1 MKISRY
7 RAGLKRFIPFRQC
20 VASEFAIVLAF
31 ECVAWAGNRRGRIK
45 LEKAQ
50 EEDHFSLEQVTARST
65 KRADA
70 FLSLC
75 HQAFALVRFQTQPPV
90 PVPVLFKLLSTLR
103 IATQE
108 CDGVL
113 GDLQLWCGQQT
124 GKSG

>member
-75 HQAFALVRFQTQPPV
+75 HQAFALVPVPV
-90 PVPVLFKLLSTLR
+90 PVPVLLLSTLR

>member
-65 KRADA
+65 KRAGILIA
-70 FLSLC
+70 MPSGFRLSSGSRLNL
-75 HQAFALVRFQTQPPV
+75 QFQFQFFSSYSQP
-90 PVPVLFKLLSTLR
+90 
-103 IATQE
+103 
-108 CDGVL
+108 
-113 GDLQLWCGQQT
+113 
-124 GKSG
+124 

>member
-75 HQAFALVRFQTQPPV
+75 HQAFALVPV
-90 PVPVLFKLLSTLR
+90 PDSTSSSSSSSFTLNLKNSDTR
-103 IATQE
+103 M
-108 CDGVL
+108 
-113 GDLQLWCGQQT
+113 
-124 GKSG
+124 

>member
-65 KRADA
+65 KRAGILIA
-70 FLSLC
+70 MPSGFRLSSGSSSSSSS
-75 HQAFALVRFQTQPPV
+75 F
-90 PVPVLFKLLSTLR
+90 TLNLKNSDTR
-103 IATQE
+103 M
-108 CDGVL
+108 
-113 GDLQLWCGQQT
+113 
-124 GKSG
+124 